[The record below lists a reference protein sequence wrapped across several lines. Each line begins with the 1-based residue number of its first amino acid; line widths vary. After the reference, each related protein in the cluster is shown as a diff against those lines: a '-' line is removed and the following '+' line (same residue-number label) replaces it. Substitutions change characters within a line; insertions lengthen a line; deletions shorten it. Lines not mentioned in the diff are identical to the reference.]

1 MLKCHHLKGNQLWE
15 YDPVVSLLM
24 TRDIQMRQLFF
35 HMSLQSNLFLCGTT
49 IWQLNWETKS
59 GLWSFCQ

>member
-49 IWQLNWETKS
+49 I
-59 GLWSFCQ
+59 